1 MKLFC
6 YNHWGEYLADSE
18 DVDQLFASLESSIRS
33 RLEYSGTIG
42 ISMSGGID
50 SGIIAFMA
58 DKLNVQYHIFSVIEM
73 FGEKTEETDAI
84 LERINRLK
92 NASGVSLLRCNE
104 EQYQKA
110 LNQIYLPNYYDSEK
124 FDTGNI
130 PTHTVFEAMK
140 KQNIR
145 VAIDGTGGDE
155 LFHGYNFR
163 DQFKPVEGWPQP
175 WKNNNFFYSL
185 FTTLLDY
192 TAKDDRAGAFFSIET
207 RFPYQCVAVMKEALK
222 LRHSHL
228 LKWPLRKLLLEYL
241 DYGKPTSLD
250 LNGKV
255 GFDLKNRDKQQMLMD
270 MSKRWCQEHSITSLP
285 TNPPKKFPFKIGIQ
299 YS

>member
-1 MKLFC
+1 
-6 YNHWGEYLADSE
+6 LANSE
-18 DVDQLFASLESSIRS
+18 DVDQLFESLESSIRS
-33 RLEYSGTIG
+33 RLDYTGTIG

-58 DKLNVQYHIFSVIEM
+58 DKLNVKYHIFSVIEM

-84 LERINRLK
+84 LERVERLK
-92 NASGVSLLRCNE
+92 NAGGVSLLRCNE
-104 EQYQKA
+104 DQYQKA
-110 LNQIYLPNYYDSEK
+110 LKHIYLPNYYDSEK

-130 PTHTVFEAMK
+130 STYTVFEAMK

-163 DQFKPVEGWPQP
+163 DQFKPPEGWPEP

-192 TAKDDRAGAFFSIET
+192 TAKTDRAGAFFSIET
-207 RFPYQCVAVMKEALK
+207 RFPYQSVRVMKEALK
-222 LRHSHL
+222 LKYSDS

-241 DYGKPTSLD
+241 NYGDPTDLD
-250 LNGKV
+250 LKGKV
-255 GFDLKNRDKQQMLMD
+255 GFDLKNKDKQCMLMD
-270 MSKRWCQEHSITSLP
+270 MLKKWCEEHSITSLP
-285 TNPPKKFPFKIGIQ
+285 INPPRKFPFKMGIE